1 MFFAIISYFATVFFV
16 VKIMNKKRVKYS
28 KFPVFKIIKDGVAF
42 HSKKRHRLK
51 IENCRYEQM
60 GKIVYVVKNGKF
72 MQIKNIDNVIQKDG
86 YLYFQAQGNVEIICK
101 DFEEKEYFYLTIKS
115 EKFNLDLL
123 KQKAIIELINNFF
136 NINFC
141 KNAKK
146 YLIIVKKV
154 LKISIFEKKLI
165 IKQNKFK
172 FPFQIQY
179 SIKGKNKTINLNW
192 ICV

>member
-1 MFFAIISYFATVFFV
+1 MFFAILSYFATIFFV
-16 VKIMNKKRVKYS
+16 VKIMNKKRVGYS
-28 KFPVFKIIKDGVAF
+28 EFPVLKIIKDGITF
-42 HSKKRHRLK
+42 YSKKRHRLK

-60 GKIVYVVKNGKF
+60 GKILFVVKNGKF
-72 MQIKNIDNVIQKDG
+72 MQIKNVDNVIQRG
-86 YLYFQAQGNVEIICK
+86 EYLYFQAQGNVEIICK
-101 DFEEKEYFYLTIKS
+101 EFEAKEYFYLTIKS
-115 EKFNLDLL
+115 EKFNIDLL

-154 LKISIFEKKLI
+154 LKIEIFEKKLI
-165 IKQNKFK
+165 IKQNKLK

-179 SIKGKNKTINLNW
+179 SINGKNKTVNLN
-192 ICV
+192 